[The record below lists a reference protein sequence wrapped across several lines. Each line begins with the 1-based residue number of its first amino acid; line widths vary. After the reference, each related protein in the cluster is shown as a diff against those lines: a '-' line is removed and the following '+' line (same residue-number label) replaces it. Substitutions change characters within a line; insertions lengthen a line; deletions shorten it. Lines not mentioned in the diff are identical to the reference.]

1 MPGIQKRGS
10 FMYVLDVIN
19 IVICVM
25 FLLCYAF
32 QVAYS
37 FIPFIKKL
45 PKHKES
51 VLHKYAVIICARN
64 EEAVLS
70 EIFDSLEKQDY
81 PRELVTVAVVADN
94 CTDATASVARARGAV
109 VYERF
114 NTSEVGK
121 GYALDYGL
129 SMLGRD
135 FGEDA
140 FDAFLV
146 FDADNVL
153 EYDFITEINK
163 TFSDGYPVVT
173 SYRNSKN
180 YGESWLSAGSGLWW
194 LRDSKYLNG
203 SRMRIGACPQVA
215 GTGFL
220 FSNEIKKEY
229 GGWPFHTMTEDYEFT
244 CHSVV
249 RGKRFGYCETAR
261 FYDDQEP
268 TFRGAWNQRLRW
280 SKGGIQSFAIYLK
293 ELVKGFFSNKFVAC
307 YDMAMSI
314 APAYFISMIACVV
327 NVVGA
332 AVLIALGND
341 VFGVLYLLMRT
352 VVGAYLLLL
361 TQSILTTAT
370 EWRNIK
376 AKRWKKILYIF
387 TWPIYIFTFVPIAA
401 VATFKK
407 VEWKETKHKR
417 ADSEE

>member
-1 MPGIQKRGS
+1 
-10 FMYVLDVIN
+10 
-19 IVICVM
+19 M

-45 PKHKES
+45 PEHKETR
-51 VLHKYAVIICARN
+51 LHKYAVIICARN
-64 EEAVLS
+64 EAEVLS
-70 EIFDSLEKQDY
+70 DVFDSLEKQDY
-81 PRELVTVAVVADN
+81 PHELITAVLVADN
-94 CTDATASVARARGAV
+94 CTDNTASVARAQGAV
-109 VYERF
+109 VYERHS
-114 NTSEVGK
+114 TDEVGK
-121 GYALDYGL
+121 GYALNYGL
-129 SMLGRD
+129 SMLERD
-135 FGEDA
+135 FGADA

-153 EYDFITEINK
+153 EPDFITEINK

-194 LRDSKYLNG
+194 LRDSRYLNG

-249 RGKRFGYCETAR
+249 RGKRFGYCETAV

-293 ELVKGFFSNKFVAC
+293 DLVKGCFSKNFVAC

-327 NVVGA
+327 NVVA
-332 AVLIALGND
+332 AMVLIALGYD
-341 VFGVLYLLMRT
+341 VWGVLYLLMRT

-361 TQSILTTAT
+361 TQSILTTVT
-370 EWRNIK
+370 EWRHIR

-387 TWPIYIFTFVPIAA
+387 TWPIYIFTFIPIAA
-401 VATFKK
+401 VATFRR
-407 VEWKETKHKR
+407 VEWKETKHKKR
-417 ADSEE
+417 D

>member
-1 MPGIQKRGS
+1 
-10 FMYVLDVIN
+10 
-19 IVICVM
+19 M
-25 FLLCYAF
+25 FVLCYAF
-32 QVAYS
+32 QVMYS

-64 EEAVLS
+64 EAAVLS
-70 EIFDSLEKQDY
+70 EIFDSLDKQDY
-81 PRELVTVAVVADN
+81 PKELVTTVLVADN
-94 CTDATASVARARGAV
+94 CTDSTAALARERGAV

-114 NTSEVGK
+114 NTDEVGK
-121 GYALDYGL
+121 GYALHYGL
-129 SMLGRD
+129 SMLD
-135 FGEDA
+135 SEFGEDA

-314 APAYFISMIACVV
+314 APAYFISMIACVL

-361 TQSILTTAT
+361 TQSILTTVT

-417 ADSEE
+417 AGSEE